1 MTEKPLEFP
10 LLTLEFFPAWQWPRP
25 PFDWPE
31 MPLIGASVQH
41 CRVETTRNVVMEADL
56 IAIDPL
62 AGQLTIRPFAADR
75 SVELPLA
82 QVRRVTLT
90 EAQRPPMVGG
100 APVPKLRTTLLQRDY
115 VLRSPDPA
123 HAPLTGQT
131 LGHIA
136 TDEGLYLFTAADDDR
151 ALLRAY
157 VPRIAYSECEFG
169 PTTQEIN
176 AKRWINEPA
185 GLLEAI
191 ALQASRPVLP
201 IGQSLLELGL
211 VTREELQ
218 AALTGQRKDVPLGK
232 MLVAQGVMTE
242 SDLQTALAHKMG
254 YALVDLQ
261 RFPLDP
267 LAARKLTRRQ
277 ARECCSLPIMI
288 FGERLIVAVDRP
300 GRIAVLRQVQAVSQM
315 KVVAVLA
322 PESHI
327 LSALDRFSQL
337 EG

>member
-10 LLTLEFFPAWQWPRP
+10 PLTLEFFQAWQWPRP

-31 MPLIGASVQH
+31 LPLLGASVH
-41 CRVETTRNVVMEADL
+41 RCRVETTRNVVVEADL
-56 IAIDPL
+56 LAIDPL
-62 AGQLTIRPFAADR
+62 AGQLTIRTFASDR

-82 QVRRVTLT
+82 QVRRLTLT
-90 EAQRPPMVGG
+90 ESQRPTMVAG
-100 APVPKLRTTLLQRDY
+100 ATVPKLRTTLLQRDY

-136 TDEGLYLFTAADDDR
+136 TDDGLYLFAAADEDR
-151 ALLRAY
+151 ALLRVY
-157 VPRIAYSECEFG
+157 VPRTAYSECEFG
-169 PTTQEIN
+169 PTTQEII

-185 GLLEAI
+185 SLLEAI
-191 ALQASRPVLP
+191 ALQPSRPVLP
-201 IGQSLLELGL
+201 LGQSLLELGL
-211 VTREELQ
+211 MTGEELQ
-218 AALTGQRKDVPLGK
+218 AALTDQRADVPLGK
-232 MLVAQGVMTE
+232 MLVARGVMTE

-267 LAARKLTRRQ
+267 LAARKLTLRQ
-277 ARECCSLPIMI
+277 ARECCSLPVMI
-288 FGERLIVAVDRP
+288 DGDRLIVAVDRP
-300 GRIAVLRQVQAVSQM
+300 GRIGVLRQVQAVSQM

-327 LSALDRFSQL
+327 RSALDRISQL
-337 EG
+337 DG